1 MTRSEVRQGY
11 FFVAPAFILLLGVLG
26 IPALTA
32 VLQSFNVL
40 WVRDAGFSLDAYRQ
54 LASDPAFATALWNTV
69 RYVTLVVSLHVVL
82 GLAVAL
88 LLNLDIPAKWFF
100 RVVAIL
106 PWTIPD
112 VIGGIVWRFVFDTL
126 TGMINSVAIVIGLIE
141 QPVDWLGTPA
151 LAFTAVVLAEVWRG
165 YPFVMLILLA
175 GLQAIPAHLYE
186 AASMDGASRFQS
198 FIHITL
204 PSLKGMLM
212 IAVVLDVIWECRL
225 FGLVYGMTG
234 GGPSDATQLIS
245 TMTYKQYF
253 EFFNTSYAA
262 AMAVVLAVIM
272 LVIAIPYL
280 RASMRE
286 KD

>member
-1 MTRSEVRQGY
+1 MTRIEARQGY
-11 FFVAPAFILLLGVLG
+11 YFVAPTFVLLLGVLG

-32 VLQSFNVL
+32 VLQSFNLL

-54 LASDPAFATALWNTV
+54 LATDPAFATALWNTV
-69 RYVTLVVSLHVVL
+69 RYVSLVVSLHVLL

-126 TGMINSVAIVIGLIE
+126 TGMINSVAIVLRIIE

-175 GLQAIPAHLYE
+175 GLQAIPVHLYE
-186 AASMDGASRFQS
+186 AASMDGASRWQS

>member
-126 TGMINSVAIVIGLIE
+126 TGMINSVAIVIGLID

>member
-1 MTRSEVRQGY
+1 MTRSEFRQGY
-11 FFVAPAFILLLGVLG
+11 YFVTPAFVLLLGVLG

-40 WVRDAGFSLDAYRQ
+40 WVREAGFSLDAYRQ
-54 LASDPAFATALWNTV
+54 LFTDPAFATALWNTV
-69 RYVTLVVSLHVVL
+69 RYVGLVVSLHTLL
-82 GLAVAL
+82 GLSVAL
-88 LLNLDIPAKWFF
+88 LLNQDLPAKWFF

-126 TGMINSVAIVIGLIE
+126 TGMVNSVAIVLRLID
-141 QPVDWLGTPA
+141 QPVDWLGTPS
-151 LAFTAVVLAEVWRG
+151 LAFTAVVFAEVWRG

-186 AASMDGASRFQS
+186 AASMDGATRWQS

-262 AMAVVLAVIM
+262 AMAVVLATIM
-272 LVIAIPYL
+272 LTIAIPYL